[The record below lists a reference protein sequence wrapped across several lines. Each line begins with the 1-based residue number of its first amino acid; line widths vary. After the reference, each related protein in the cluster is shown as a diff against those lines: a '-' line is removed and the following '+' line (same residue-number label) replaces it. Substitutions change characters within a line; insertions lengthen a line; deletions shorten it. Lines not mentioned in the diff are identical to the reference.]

1 MWMTQVVIVNCS
13 SGFTGGGGVHFHTS
27 FAENRLIDCHI
38 QGCHTMDAWATGDT
52 GGLSLWNGHLTMIG
66 GSITGCRAK
75 GENGGAG
82 VLTRG
87 TLTLANVLVA
97 DCVSYTESGGGGGIG
112 VQGNLIMSGHPQLPR
127 P

>member
-1 MWMTQVVIVNCS
+1 
-13 SGFTGGGGVHFHTS
+13 
-27 FAENRLIDCHI
+27 
-38 QGCHTMDAWATGDT
+38 MDAWAGGDT